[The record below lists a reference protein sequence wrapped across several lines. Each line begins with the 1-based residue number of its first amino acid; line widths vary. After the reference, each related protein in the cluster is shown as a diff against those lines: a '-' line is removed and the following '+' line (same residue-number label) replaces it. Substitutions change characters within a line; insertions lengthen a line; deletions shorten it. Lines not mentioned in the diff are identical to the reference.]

1 VRGLANAGESG
12 NVRRDMALLEN
23 QGRVRAVLGP
33 TNTGKTYLAIDRM
46 LGHATGMIGFPLRL
60 LARENY
66 DRIVALKG
74 RRTVALITGEE
85 KIIPPR
91 PRWFVCTVESMPLDR
106 RVDFLAIDEIQLCA
120 DRERGHV
127 FTDRLLHARGVEE
140 TMFMG
145 ADTIASVL
153 RALVPEVQIETRPRF
168 STLSYAGAKK
178 LTRLPRRS
186 AIVAFSLNEVYRL
199 AELVRRHRGGT
210 AVVLGALSPRTRNA
224 QVAMYQAGEV
234 DYMVATDAI
243 GMGLN
248 LEIDHVA
255 FAGMRKFD
263 GEKARYLR
271 PAEIGQIA
279 GRAGRYQKD
288 GTFGVTHEVPPLDKN
303 LAAAIEGHQYDNID
317 RLCWRNRALEFG
329 SARALIDSLGAPPPL
344 PMLVRARE
352 GEDFKALKG
361 LCEDR
366 DVAALATNP
375 AALRLLWEVC
385 QVPDFR
391 KVMPDIHVRL
401 LRRVYLH
408 LASNEARL
416 PADWIGGHIAQV
428 DDVNG
433 DIDTLTQRI
442 AHIRTWTY
450 ISHRADWLDDAAHW
464 QGLARAIEDRLS
476 DALHA
481 RLLQRFVD
489 RRASV
494 MAKQRLGELLSFV
507 TKDGEVVV
515 EGVVAGQLSGLRFQ
529 RDESQS
535 RAESRLLVAAARA
548 TIDADIARRVGEL
561 CDADDGAFALSG
573 AGRIRWGGV
582 DIAALRPGDTPLR
595 PRIALPRND
604 YLGANRQMAVLRR
617 LEGWLNGHVGRRL
630 PALFNARDAT
640 LDAAGRGIA
649 FQLAERLGSV
659 PRAEARAQIAALE
672 ARDRKTL
679 SRLGLRFGAHMVY
692 LNSLLRPSA
701 QRLRAILAAV
711 HADVAVPRIG
721 RTAVQPADGAPAA
734 IWTYIGYRVLGDRAI
749 RFDYAERLAAGARKR
764 ARGGAFTA
772 DAGLIAL
779 AGCEGAA
786 LAGVLA
792 DLGYRNA
799 EAGGETV
806 FTAMQPGRRPKRGR
820 RRNRAMEADS
830 PFAKLRDV
838 AI

>member
-1 VRGLANAGESG
+1 
-12 NVRRDMALLEN
+12 MALLEN

-46 LGHATGMIGFPLRL
+46 LAHATGMIGFPLRL

-120 DRERGHV
+120 DPERGHV

-145 ADTIASVL
+145 ADTVASVL
-153 RALVPEVQIETRPRF
+153 RALVPEVRIETRPRF

-186 AIVAFSLNEVYRL
+186 AIVAFSLNEVYVL

-248 LEIDHVA
+248 MEIDHVV

-288 GTFGVTHEVPPLDKN
+288 GTFGVTHEVLSLDEK
-303 LAAAIEGHQYDNID
+303 LVDAIENHQYGTID
-317 RLCWRNRALEFG
+317 RLCWRNRSLEFG
-329 SARALIDSLGAPPPL
+329 SARALIDSLGAPPPA
-344 PMLVRARE
+344 PMLYRARE

-375 AALRLLWEVC
+375 AAIRLLWEVC

-408 LASNEARL
+408 LASSAARL
-416 PADWIGGHIAQV
+416 PADWIGGHIAHL
-428 DDVNG
+428 DNVNG

-450 ISHRADWLDDAAHW
+450 ISHRAGWLDDGAHW

-494 MAKQRLGELLSFV
+494 MAKQRHGELLSFV
-507 TKDGEVVV
+507 TKSGEVIV
-515 EGVVAGQLSGLRFQ
+515 EGVVAGRLSGLRFQ

-535 RAESRLLVAAARA
+535 RAESRLLVAAART
-548 TIDADIARRVGEL
+548 TIDDDIARRVGKL
-561 CDADDGAFALSG
+561 CDADDAAFSLSR
-573 AGRIRWGGV
+573 AGCICWGGV

-595 PRIALPRND
+595 PRIVLPRNE
-604 YLGANRQMAVLRR
+604 YLGRNRQLAVVKR
-617 LEGWLNGHVGRRL
+617 LESWLNSHVRRRL
-630 PALFNARDAT
+630 PALFNARDAG
-640 LDAAGRGIA
+640 LGAAGRGIA

-659 PRAEARAQIAALE
+659 PRAEAKAQIAALD

-711 HADVAVPRIG
+711 HADVAAPRIG
-721 RTAVQPADGAPAA
+721 RAAVQPADGAPAA
-734 IWTYIGYRVLGDRAI
+734 IWAYIGYRVLGDRAI
-749 RFDYAERLAAGARKR
+749 RFDCAERLAAGARKR
-764 ARGGAFTA
+764 AKGGAFTA

-779 AGCEGAA
+779 AGCDEAA
-786 LAGVLA
+786 LPGVLA
-792 DLGYRNA
+792 DLGYRKTEA
-799 EAGGETV
+799 EGKTV
-806 FTAMQPGRRPKRGR
+806 FIAKRPSRRPKHRRGR
-820 RRNRAMEADS
+820 NGARVSES

>member
-1 VRGLANAGESG
+1 
-12 NVRRDMALLEN
+12 MPLLKN

-106 RVDFLAIDEIQLCA
+106 SVDFLAIDEIQLCA

-127 FTDRLLHARGVEE
+127 FTDRLLHARGVAE
-140 TMFMG
+140 TMFLG
-145 ADTIASVL
+145 ADTIAPVL
-153 RALVPEVQIETRPRF
+153 RALVPEARIETRPRF
-168 STLSYAGAKK
+168 SILSHAGAKK

-186 AIVAFSLNEVYRL
+186 AIVAFSLNEVYGL

-248 LEIDHVA
+248 MEIDHVA

-263 GEKARYLR
+263 GEKARHLL

-288 GTFGVTHEVPPLDKN
+288 GSFGVTHEARPFDDK
-303 LAAAIEGHQYDNID
+303 LVEAIENHQYDTID

-329 SARALIDSLGAPPPL
+329 SARALIDSLAAPPPS
-344 PMLVRARE
+344 PMLYCARD
-352 GEDFKALKG
+352 GEDYKALKS
-361 LCEDR
+361 LCEDG
-366 DVAALATNP
+366 DVAMRATNP
-375 AALRLLWEVC
+375 AAIRLLWEVC
-385 QVPDFR
+385 QTPDFR

-401 LRRVYLH
+401 LRRIYLH
-408 LASNEARL
+408 LASGEARL
-416 PADWIGGHIAQV
+416 PPDWVGAHVARLDNV
-428 DDVNG
+428 SG

-450 ISHRADWLDDAAHW
+450 ISHRADWLDDSAHW

-494 MAKQRLGELLSFV
+494 MAKRRNGELLSFV
-507 TKDGEVVV
+507 NKAGEVVV
-515 EGVVAGQLSGLRFQ
+515 EGVVAGQLSGLTFR

-535 RAESRLLVAAARA
+535 RAESRVLVAAART
-548 TIDADIARRVGEL
+548 TIDGDIARRAAEL
-561 CDADDGAFALSG
+561 RDAEDSAFSLTRS
-573 AGRIRWGGV
+573 GRIRWGGV
-582 DIAALRPGDTPLR
+582 EIAVLRPGGAPLA
-595 PRIALPRND
+595 PRIALPRNEF
-604 YLGANRQMAVLRR
+604 LAKALQTAILKR
-617 LEGWLNGHVGRRL
+617 LEGWLDGHIRRKL
-630 PALFNARDAT
+630 RALFRVREAG
-640 LDAAGRGIA
+640 LGAAGRGLA

-659 PRAEARAQIAALE
+659 PREEAKAQITALD

-679 SRLGLRFGAHMVY
+679 SRLGLRFGAHVVY
-692 LNSLLRPSA
+692 LNPLLRPSA

-711 HADVAVPRIG
+711 HADAATPRLG
-721 RTAVQPADGAPAA
+721 SAAMLPADGASAE
-734 IWTYIGYRVLGDRAI
+734 IWAHIGFRVLGGRAI
-749 RFDYAERLAAGARKR
+749 RFDCAERLAAGARKR
-764 ARGGAFTA
+764 ARKGAFAA
-772 DAGLIAL
+772 DTGLVAL
-779 AGCEGAA
+779 AGCDGAA
-786 LAGVLA
+786 LAGVLD
-792 DLGYRNA
+792 DLGYRAKEA
-799 EAGGETV
+799 EGKTV
-806 FTAMQPGRRPKRGR
+806 FTAKKRGR
-820 RRNRAMEADS
+820 RPNRCKQPES
-830 PFAKLRDV
+830 PFAKLRDISV
-838 AI
+838 